1 MGNMT
6 KTVSG
11 SYPTRKSIRLKKY
24 DYSLPGYYFIT
35 ICAEKRQHL
44 FGSFVGADSIS
55 ARPSDFVQ
63 SGNSDFPINIV
74 VKDPSDNDH
83 KITLNDA
90 GKMIEK
96 VWEGLPSHFNDIEL
110 DCFVVM
116 PNHVHGIVSIFE
128 RADMESA
135 PTKLSGLV
143 QTFKRQTTIEYIKMV
158 KQNILPAFENRIWQ
172 KNYWERVLRNEGELN
187 SAREYIQN
195 NPQSWLNDCFYK
207 INEMSMADL
216 YGVEFS
222 GEIT

>member
-1 MGNMT
+1 
-6 KTVSG
+6 
-11 SYPTRKSIRLKKY
+11 
-24 DYSLPGYYFIT
+24 
-35 ICAEKRQHL
+35 
-44 FGSFVGADSIS
+44 
-55 ARPSDFVQ
+55 
-63 SGNSDFPINIV
+63 
-74 VKDPSDNDH
+74 
-83 KITLNDA
+83 
-90 GKMIEK
+90 
-96 VWEGLPSHFNDIEL
+96 
-110 DCFVVM
+110 
-116 PNHVHGIVSIFE
+116 
-128 RADMESA
+128 
-135 PTKLSGLV
+135 V